1 VPILEDDLAEFEVQ
15 RAVLARQILSCRG
28 EARRAKRPEHGWPR
42 NVGEM
47 TCKYCDFSAF
57 CLQNTAV
64 DAEHPPAGFE
74 VRAIHEELT
83 QTAG

>member
-1 VPILEDDLAEFEVQ
+1 
-15 RAVLARQILSCRG
+15 
-28 EARRAKRPEHGWPR
+28 
-42 NVGEM
+42 VGEM

-64 DAEHPPAGFE
+64 DAEHPPAGFA